1 MVKKITGFAVLIL
14 LFVNYNVFSQERNI
28 KGEKGFAVKQATV
41 NMKKIGE
48 KYPEVKNEIP
58 KMKVPNE
65 HWEEQPH
72 FKEISPSEVIYK
84 APANMMKH
92 SGGNASRD
100 VSPAPDTTF
109 QALYDNGNS
118 IPPDVNGV
126 AGINNLM
133 VTLNTQVRIQ
143 DKEGN
148 NLMTT
153 SLSNFWDPMPNNGAT
168 FDPKILYDPY
178 ENRWIMV
185 TPSSSSSN
193 DSRIYIGVT
202 ETSDPMGNWHMF
214 WIDSDPQNITW
225 FDYPSIGFNKKWIV
239 VSGNM
244 FGGDFYSTVFVIDKA
259 AAYNGDDNVPYTR
272 FATNL
277 GFTLV
282 PSITY
287 DSVADNM
294 YLISTANGNSGGY
307 GYIRKFILYGDTQ
320 NPQFDYEGSI
330 GIPYTWDG
338 GEGDFLPQLGTNAK
352 INSVDSRMENVIYRN
367 GKLWAVHH
375 VFLPTS
381 NPQRC
386 AVQWW
391 NLDAADG
398 ALLDYGRIEDTTN
411 LFSFA
416 FPTIAVNAN
425 EDVFIGHDVFS
436 STQYASAGYSYKAH
450 YDTVFRGYYQYKD
463 GLAPYNKKYGGT
475 RNRWGDYSAT
485 CVDPVNGYD
494 FWTIQEYAELP
505 SGQDKWGTWWAF
517 MKPMFSPMAEFSAD
531 NVVVPT
537 GDTVNFTDLTLGV
550 PTSWNWTFE
559 GAVPLNS
566 SEQNP
571 ENIVYPVEG
580 TFDVKLI
587 ASNILGEDTAVK
599 TGFITVSS
607 TILPEVHFSSDKVF
621 VCTGD
626 TVSFF
631 DSTLYMPHQWNWQF
645 EPSDVTFVNGTGENS
660 ENPQVVFNTAG
671 LYSVTLTAE
680 NLNGQSSITKT
691 DMIQAGGYVPFF
703 HETFEEPVADRFWLI
718 ENPDDDRT
726 WEPYTIA
733 GTSPGNTA
741 MAVNFREVYGIGR
754 KDRLVS
760 PALNLENMNE
770 AYMEFQHAFAQRN
783 AGVSDSLI
791 VMVSPDCGVNWT
803 RVFEGGENGN
813 GNFATHQ
820 PTDYDFVPQSASDW
834 CGLGWGSACNTI
846 DLTPWAGL
854 SNVKIAFET
863 YSMYGNP
870 IFIDNFFVD
879 RFVGIDNMKAKDC
892 DISVYPNPAVYEL
905 TVSWNESSGYN
916 SLKMIDGMGKS
927 VLKRNISKRQTNVN
941 LNISTLEAGVYVI
954 MMKNNLTVNVKK
966 VVVVKQ

>member
-1 MVKKITGFAVLIL
+1 MIKSIKCTTALAL
-14 LFVNYNVFSQERNI
+14 LLVNFNLFSQVKNI
-28 KGEKGFAVKQATV
+28 KGEKGFAVKEATV
-41 NMKKIGE
+41 NMKTVGE
-48 KYPEVKNEIP
+48 KFPEVKNEIP
-58 KMKVPNE
+58 EMKVPNE
-65 HWEEQPH
+65 DWEEEYR
-72 FKEISPSEVIYK
+72 FKEVSPSEVIYR
-84 APANMMKH
+84 APEGMMKVTSP
-92 SGGNASRD
+92 SGTRE

-109 QALYDNGNS
+109 QALYDNGHS

-126 AGINNLM
+126 AGLNNLM

-143 DKEGN
+143 DREGN

-153 SLSNFWDPMPNNGAT
+153 TLSNFWEPMPNNGAT

-178 ENRWIMV
+178 NDRWIMV
-185 TPSSSSSN
+185 TPSSSNSN
-193 DSRIYIGVT
+193 ESRIYIGVT
-202 ETSDPMGNWHMF
+202 ATDDPMGDWYMF

-259 AAYNGDDNVPYTR
+259 AAYAGNDNVPYTR

-294 YLISTANGNSGGY
+294 YLISTSNGNSGGY
-307 GYIRKFILYGDTQ
+307 GYIKKFKLSGDTQ

-330 GIPYTWDG
+330 GIPQTWDG
-338 GEGDFLPQLGTNAK
+338 GEGDFLPQLGSSHK

-375 VFLPTS
+375 VFLPVN

-398 ALLDYGRIEDTTN
+398 TLLDYGRIEDTTN

-416 FPTIAVNAN
+416 FPTIAVNNN

-436 STQYASAGYSYKAH
+436 QTQYASAGYSFKAH
-450 YDTVFRGYYQYKD
+450 YDTAFRSYYQYKD
-463 GLAPYNKKYGGT
+463 GLAPYYKKYGGT

-505 SGQDKWGTWWAF
+505 DGQDKWGTWWAY
-517 MKPMFSPMAEFSAD
+517 MKPMFSPIADFSAD

-537 GDTVNFTDLTLGV
+537 GDSVNFTDLTLGV
-550 PTSWNWTFE
+550 PTQWNWTFE
-559 GAVPLNS
+559 GGVPGNS
-566 SEQNP
+566 TEQNP
-571 ENIVYPVEG
+571 QKIAYPDEG
-580 TFDVKLI
+580 TFEVKLV
-587 ASNILGEDTAVK
+587 ASNLLGVDTAVK
-599 TGFITVSS
+599 TAYITVSS

-631 DSTLYMPHQWNWQF
+631 DSTLFMPHQWNWQF
-645 EPSDVTFVNGTGENS
+645 DPPTVTFVNGTDASS
-660 ENPQVVFNTAG
+660 ENPQVVFNGAA
-671 LYSVTLTAE
+671 LYSVTLTAW
-680 NLNGQSSITKT
+680 NLNGQSSVTKSG
-691 DMIQAGGYVPFF
+691 MVQAGGYVPFF
-703 HETFEEPVADRFWLI
+703 HETFEEPVAANFWTI
-718 ENPDDDRT
+718 ENPDDDKT
-726 WEPYTIA
+726 WEPYTVG
-733 GTSPGNTA
+733 GTSPGNKA

-754 KDRLVS
+754 KDRLIS
-760 PALNLENMNE
+760 PPLNLENMNE

-791 VMVSPDCGVNWT
+791 VMVSPDCGTTWT
-803 RVFEGGENGN
+803 RVFEGGEDGS

-820 PTDYDFVPQSASDW
+820 PTNYDFVPQIASDW
-834 CGLGWGSACNTI
+834 CGLGWGSNCNTI

-854 SNVKIAFET
+854 SNVKVAFVT
-863 YSMYGNP
+863 FSMYGNP
-870 IFIDNFFVD
+870 VFIDNFFVD
-879 RFVGIDNMKAKDC
+879 RYLGVDNQNLQNGNVT
-892 DISVYPNPAVYEL
+892 VYPNPAQMSFKV
-905 TVSWNESSGYN
+905 VWNNGSQN
-916 SLKMIDGMGKS
+916 TTLKLVNTMGMT
-927 VLKRNISKRQTNVN
+927 LLSKH
-941 LNISTLEAGVYVI
+941 IEAGKNSVEINCKPFPPGIYTVIVRSGETVY
-954 MMKNNLTVNVKK
+954 NKK
-966 VVVVKQ
+966 VIIIK